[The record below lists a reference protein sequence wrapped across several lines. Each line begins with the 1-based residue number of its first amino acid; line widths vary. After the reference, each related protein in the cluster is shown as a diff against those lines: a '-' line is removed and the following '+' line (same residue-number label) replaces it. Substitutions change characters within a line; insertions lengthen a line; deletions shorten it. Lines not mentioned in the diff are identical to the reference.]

1 MADSSRSRP
10 AHLPKKFLGI
20 RFASCMCYGRLYINS
35 SGDAYV
41 GHCPKCYR
49 PYRIRVGEGGTS
61 SRMFLA
67 YCK

>member
-1 MADSSRSRP
+1 
-10 AHLPKKFLGI
+10 
-20 RFASCMCYGRLYINS
+20 MCYGRLYINN